1 MIDFFQLLP
10 LPWSMAMLLVCMA
23 VIVHPLVTDY
33 WQCLKSIAVVAIGVI
48 VGVFALVL
56 IGVMIARELL
66 DTP

>member
-10 LPWSMAMLLVCMA
+10 LLGSMSVLLVCIA
-23 VIVHPLVTDY
+23 VIVHPLASDF

-48 VGVFALVL
+48 VGVSALVL
-56 IGVMIARELL
+56 IGAMIARELL